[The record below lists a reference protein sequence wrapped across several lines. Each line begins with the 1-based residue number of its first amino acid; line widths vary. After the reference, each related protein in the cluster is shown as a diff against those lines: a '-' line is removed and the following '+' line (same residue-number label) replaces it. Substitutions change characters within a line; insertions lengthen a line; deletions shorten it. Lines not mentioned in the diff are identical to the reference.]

1 MGTKFLKMGN
11 ADILVAYQ
19 GQLGSKQPNLKSVLE
34 SEVPLPVE
42 RPVVRKVKKLSKLLT
57 LEFF

>member
-1 MGTKFLKMGN
+1 MGN
-11 ADILVAYQ
+11 VDILVAYQ
-19 GQLGSKQPNLKSVLE
+19 GHLGPKQPNLKSVLE